1 VAVKTNVPAAAPAT
15 QMYVRKRSG
24 LLEPIDPNKIIRAV
38 TRAAKGIADV
48 DRSA

>member
-1 VAVKTNVPAAAPAT
+1 MAVKTNVPAAAPAS

-24 LLEPIDPNKIIRAV
+24 LLEPIDPNTIIRAV

-48 DRSA
+48 NPCA